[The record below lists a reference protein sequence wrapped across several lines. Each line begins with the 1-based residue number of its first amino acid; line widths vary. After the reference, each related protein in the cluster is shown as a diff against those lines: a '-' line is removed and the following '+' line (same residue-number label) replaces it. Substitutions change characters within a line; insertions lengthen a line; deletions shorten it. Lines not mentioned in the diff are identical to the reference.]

1 MKPVFV
7 FLLALFVSN
16 ALSANGTRMSV
27 TFQYKGEW
35 MTATFFSQLRAV
47 VQTEQDAVEFIR
59 TADFLDKIRFRN
71 YVLRD
76 RGVTDEESNRW
87 KRGFFDWEPLRHHD
101 EILVLH
107 RGVEPLVRS
116 DQWEAPLGIG
126 DKVVGLIAVDRLG
139 DPFLDSLPAYGDGP
153 HDQLLVEKRLGKN
166 IPRPS
171 LSQWKGEQLPPG
183 VFPHWDPLVR
193 QTFFRPG
200 RILYGDVIQANA
212 LFAEDGLWPLLHSLA
227 NTYGLFSTGR
237 LIPKTK
243 IIDGLEYRGPFVCI
257 PTMVVWQ
264 VFNKMKDLRIK
275 KGSRTLYYE
284 GSGARPLRINGHNQ
298 WGDPLLGF
306 GNYVQIMEKTGAEFR
321 QGWTQQFAEKE
332 HFSFVRDVTIAETR
346 FENIEGSRLIRR
358 IVHQADPRI
367 AHHPHSLEPC
377 IEHLVQA
384 PKPGV
389 IELQVPVTIGVS
401 LGHSAPVNFEYKVKT
416 AFPQ

>member
-7 FLLALFVSN
+7 LFLALFVSCSLF
-16 ALSANGTRMSV
+16 ADGTRMSV

-35 MTATFFSQLRAV
+35 MTATFFSQLRSLI
-47 VQTEQDAVEFIR
+47 QTEQEAVEFIR
-59 TADFLDKIRFRN
+59 TADFLDQIRFRN

-76 RGVTDEESNRW
+76 RSVTNEQSIRW

-107 RGVEPLVRS
+107 RGVEPLVRNE
-116 DQWEAPLGIG
+116 QWEAPLGIG
-126 DKVVGLIAVDRLG
+126 DKVVGLIAIDRLG
-139 DPFLDSLPAYGDGP
+139 DTLLDSLPAYGDGP
-153 HDQLLVEKRLGKN
+153 HDHLLVEKRLEKQ
-166 IPRPS
+166 IPRP
-171 LSQWKGEQLPPG
+171 LMSQWTGEQLPPG
-183 VFPHWDPLVR
+183 AFPHWDPFVR
-193 QTFFRPG
+193 RTYFQPG

-243 IIDGLEYRGPFVCI
+243 VIEGVEYRGPFVCI
-257 PTMVVWQ
+257 PTMVVWE
-264 VFNKMKDLRIK
+264 VFNVMKDFRIR

-284 GSGARPLRINGHNQ
+284 NSGARPLMMGGYNQ
-298 WGDPLLGF
+298 WSDPLVGF
-306 GNYVQIMEKTGAEFR
+306 GNYVQVMEKTGAEFR

-332 HFSFVRDVTIAETR
+332 NFSFVRDVTIAETR

-358 IVHQADPRI
+358 IVHQADPAI

-377 IEHLVQA
+377 IQHLVQA
-384 PKPGV
+384 AKPGV
-389 IELQVPVTIGVS
+389 VEVPVAITIGLS
-401 LGHSAPVNFEYKVKT
+401 LGGSAPSNFEYRFRT
-416 AFPQ
+416 AHPN